1 MHVMGDTY
9 LMAQEY
15 AVAGQVREEAIYR
28 RYAPDVFAYLLR
40 HVPTYQDAEDL
51 LLEVFLIVL
60 EKLPSLII
68 DEQRL
73 AAYAR
78 TIARNKMVD
87 YYRQRGKRQI
97 VPLEEVA
104 ETVFEP
110 DELAP
115 EQRALAGEQMA
126 HLRQLF
132 AELPEQ
138 QQMVLRLRFIHGL
151 HSREIAAHLAK
162 SENAV
167 RVMLSRSLT
176 FLRKQHA
183 PHEERGQI

>member
-1 MHVMGDTY
+1 MHAIGDVY
-9 LMAQEY
+9 LMAQEF
-15 AVAGQVREEAIYR
+15 AVAKQAREEAIYR
-28 RYAPDVFAYLLR
+28 RHAPDVFAYLLR
-40 HVPTYQDAEDL
+40 HIPTYQDAEDL
-51 LLEVFLIVL
+51 LVEVFLIVL
-60 EKLPSLII
+60 EKLPSLTI

-97 VPLEEVA
+97 VSLEDVA
-104 ETVFEP
+104 ETMYEP
-110 DELAP
+110 VHLSP
-115 EQRALAGEQMA
+115 EQRALAGEQIA
-126 HLRQLF
+126 HLHRIF
-132 AELPEQ
+132 KELPEQ

-176 FLRKQHA
+176 FLRKYHA
-183 PHEERGQI
+183 LREERD